1 MILGL
6 FGLVFACLSITNLFD
21 FIWPVVPWAWQMR
34 LMSFWL
40 VGITSQVQSWTV
52 MAMAV
57 PVILTL
63 GLPFLIIKSFNNW
76 QN

>member
-1 MILGL
+1 
-6 FGLVFACLSITNLFD
+6 
-21 FIWPVVPWAWQMR
+21 
-34 LMSFWL
+34 MSFWL
-40 VGITSQVQSWTV
+40 AGITSQVQSWTA

-63 GLPFLIIKSFNNW
+63 GLPFLITKSFNNW